1 MALWEHGPQFALCPV
16 PIAFKLKHVLRAGRL
31 TESAVEVQTMLFLQ
45 HCGTSTPNI
54 MTPEP

>member
-31 TESAVEVQTMLFLQ
+31 TESADDSIFLDSKHTDMQ
-45 HCGTSTPNI
+45 
-54 MTPEP
+54 